1 MAINRGIKN
10 VRDRV
15 LWNGE
20 EAATVRGLTPN
31 DVAQLL
37 ADQGRGV
44 HVMLEASETFTF
56 SDIDLHNKDQ
66 VADRIM
72 EEAPRLLVHLA
83 NHLPDFLAKLIAVAA
98 EGDDE
103 DADFIRD
110 NWSLPLQYEAL
121 RKIAV
126 QTFSGPEGFRMF
138 VGNVL
143 ALAETVK
150 SLTGGKTRASN
161 ELARPP
167 SGLGTKESSTPAP
180 S

>member
-1 MAINRGIKN
+1 MAINRGIQN
-10 VRDRV
+10 VRDSV
-15 LWNGE
+15 MWNGE

-37 ADQGRGV
+37 ADEGRGL
-44 HVMLEASETFTF
+44 HVMLEANEAF
-56 SDIDLHNKDQ
+56 SFADIDLKNKEQ
-66 VADRIM
+66 IADRIM
-72 EEAPRLLVHLA
+72 AEAPKLLVHLA
-83 NHLPDFLAKLIAVAA
+83 NNLPDFLAKLIAVAA
-98 EGDDE
+98 DGDDE

-143 ALAETVK
+143 ALADTMR
-150 SLTGGKTRASN
+150 SLTGRKAGAPAERT
-161 ELARPP
+161 LPP
-167 SGLGTKESSTPAP
+167 SGIGTKESSTPAP